1 MGRRGCC
8 EDAAIDFSGTS
19 FSLYCFAF
27 RNSKEHRLKP
37 VLLKA
42 GDIMTTTVTAPS
54 MQSIGLYVQ
63 IAGAGAFV
71 AGVVLSL
78 HHYGTGICFIAGA
91 AAFFIGKKIKAS

>member
-1 MGRRGCC
+1 
-8 EDAAIDFSGTS
+8 
-19 FSLYCFAF
+19 
-27 RNSKEHRLKP
+27 
-37 VLLKA
+37 
-42 GDIMTTTVTAPS
+42 

-91 AAFFIGKKIKAS
+91 AAFFIGKKMKAS